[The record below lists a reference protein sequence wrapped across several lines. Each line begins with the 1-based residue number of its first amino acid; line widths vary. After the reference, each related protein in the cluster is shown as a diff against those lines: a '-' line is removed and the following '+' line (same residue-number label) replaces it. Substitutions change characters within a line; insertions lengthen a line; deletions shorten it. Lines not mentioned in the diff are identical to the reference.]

1 MTTVGWASC
10 LDSFAEHLEHQRDAL
25 AAGTPELITPFVPS
39 DNLGALPVGLLARAK
54 ALQARADSLT
64 AAISD
69 ARTRTQAALADL
81 HRPTEPARPTFI
93 DSRA

>member
-1 MTTVGWASC
+1 MSAAGWASC
-10 LDSFAEHLEHQRDAL
+10 LDSFADHLAYQHEAL

-39 DNLGALPVGLLARAK
+39 SDLGALPVGLLARAR
-54 ALQARADSLT
+54 ALQAQAEGLT
-64 AAISD
+64 TAISE

-81 HRPTEPARPTFI
+81 HRSAEPARPSFI

>member
-1 MTTVGWASC
+1 MSAAGWASC
-10 LDSFAEHLEHQRDAL
+10 LDSFADHLAYQREAL

-39 DNLGALPVGLLARAK
+39 QDLGALPVGLLARAK
-54 ALQARADSLT
+54 ALQAQAESLT
-64 AAISD
+64 EAISE

-81 HRPTEPARPTFI
+81 HRPSQPARPSFI

>member
-1 MTTVGWASC
+1 MTTTNWASC
-10 LDSFAEHLEHQRDAL
+10 LDSFADHLAYQREAL

-39 DNLGALPVGLLARAK
+39 GDLGALPVGLLARAK
-54 ALQARADSLT
+54 ALQAQAESLT
-64 AAISD
+64 AAVSE

-81 HRPTEPARPTFI
+81 HRPSEPARPSFI

>member
-1 MTTVGWASC
+1 MSTAGWASC
-10 LDSFAEHLEHQRDAL
+10 LDSFADHLAYQREAL

-39 DNLGALPVGLLARAK
+39 EELGALPIGLLARAK
-54 ALQARADSLT
+54 ALQAQAESLT
-64 AAISD
+64 AAISE

-81 HRPTEPARPTFI
+81 HRSSEPARPSFI

>member
-1 MTTVGWASC
+1 MTTAGWASC